1 MPKISKSKIS
11 PCLWFNTQAEEAAK
25 FYTSLLPNSE
35 ITKVQRSPTDYPGGK
50 EGAVLM
56 VEFTLAGQSYLALN
70 GGSDGVY
77 TDALSLIIDCKDQAE
92 VDRLWDAFLKA
103 GGKAV
108 ACGWLQDRWGVR
120 WQITPSILLE
130 LIAGPDKAKAA
141 RVFQAMMGMVK
152 IDIAELEKAAA
163 GR

>member
-1 MPKISKSKIS
+1 VKSKIS
-11 PCLWFNTQAEEAAK
+11 PCLWFNRDAEEAAT
-25 FYTSLLPNSE
+25 FYTSLLPNSA
-35 ITKVQRSPTDYPGGK
+35 ITKVVKSPADYPGGK
-50 EGAVLM
+50 EGAVLT

-77 TDALSLIIDCKDQAE
+77 TDALSLIIECKDQAE
-92 VDRLWDAFLKA
+92 VDRLWDAFLKN

-120 WQITPSILLE
+120 WQITPEVLLRWVS
-130 LIAGPDKAKAA
+130 DSDRAKAA
-141 RVFQAMMGMVK
+141 RVFKAMMNMVK
-152 IDIAELEKAAA
+152 IDIAALEKAAA

>member
-1 MPKISKSKIS
+1 VKSKIS
-11 PCLWFNTQAEEAAK
+11 PCLWFNRDAEEAAT
-25 FYTSLLPNSE
+25 FYTSLLPNSA
-35 ITKVQRSPTDYPGGK
+35 ITKVVKSPADYPGGK
-50 EGAVLM
+50 EGAVLT

-77 TDALSLIIDCKDQAE
+77 
-92 VDRLWDAFLKA
+92 

-120 WQITPSILLE
+120 WQITPEVLLRWVS
-130 LIAGPDKAKAA
+130 DSDRAKAA
-141 RVFQAMMGMVK
+141 RVFKAMMNMVK
-152 IDIAELEKAAA
+152 IDIAALEKAAA